1 MDTHREQL
9 LHFVI
14 EFGDG
19 GYDTLITVPVECFS
33 GVQVGAVFGQGQND
47 EMDPLLELHTFPEI
61 GVRRVC
67 QHDVTAACRCD
78 STKVRTVPAV

>member
-19 GYDTLITVPVECFS
+19 GYDTLIAVPFECFS

-47 EMDPLLELHTFPEI
+47 EMESPP
-61 GVRRVC
+61 
-67 QHDVTAACRCD
+67 
-78 STKVRTVPAV
+78 